1 MKTILVLTDFS
12 DNATH
17 AAHSAIMFGQRL
29 GADILLLNDL
39 ASIPVTPNY
48 IGGGFVAEEAGWLA
62 DESSKHIQE
71 LTAQLEKVI
80 SLPGHAKHKPEVRH
94 LITEGD
100 LGENIRAVSE
110 QQQIGLIIM
119 GGKTGGVF
127 DHLFSGNDT
136 KSVIENAG
144 CPVLVIPPQGD
155 FKKLKKVV
163 FATDFNESDVEAVR
177 YLAGLGKIFDLQL
190 EIVHVSEFGK
200 QELMDD
206 QKELA
211 FVSQV
216 AKIKYPKIMY
226 RDVRGKE
233 VIARLHRL
241 CEETGA
247 DMLALVHYPQ
257 SFFSR
262 LLQTSHTEKA
272 LDRQELPL
280 LVFRGEH
287 QKQ

>member
-12 DNATH
+12 ENATH
-17 AAHSAIMFGQRL
+17 AAHSAVMFGEKL
-29 GADILLLNDL
+29 GADLLLVNDL

-62 DESSKHIQE
+62 NESSKHIQE
-71 LTAQLEKVI
+71 LTEQLEKTI
-80 SLPGHAKHKPEVRH
+80 SLLGPTDHKPVVRH

-100 LGENIRAVSE
+100 LGENIRAITK

-119 GGKTGGVF
+119 GGKTGGAF
-127 DHLFSGNDT
+127 DHLLSGNDT
-136 KSVIENAG
+136 KSVIKNAG
-144 CPVLVIPPQGD
+144 CPVLVIPQRCD

-163 FATDFNESDVEAVR
+163 FATNFNESDMEAVK
-177 YLAGLGKIFDLQL
+177 YLVRLGEFFDIRL
-190 EIVHVSEFGK
+190 EIVHVSEFGE
-200 QELMDD
+200 QEDTDD

-211 FVSQV
+211 FVSRV
-216 AKIKYPKIMY
+216 AKLKYPKIMY

-233 VIARLHRL
+233 VIARLNRI

-247 DMLALVHYPQ
+247 DMLALVHYPH

-262 LLQTSHTEKA
+262 LLQASHTAKA
-272 LDRQELPL
+272 LDQQDLPL
-280 LVFRGEH
+280 LIFQGENK
-287 QKQ
+287 KQ